1 MKNVEGLET
10 YKDSVDR
17 LQKAAANEVREK
29 LL

>member
-17 LQKAAANEVREK
+17 LQKEAAKDVREK